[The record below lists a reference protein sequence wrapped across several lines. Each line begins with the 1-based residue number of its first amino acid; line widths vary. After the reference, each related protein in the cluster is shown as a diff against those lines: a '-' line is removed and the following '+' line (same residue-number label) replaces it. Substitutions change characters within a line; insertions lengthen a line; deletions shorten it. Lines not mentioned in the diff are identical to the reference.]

1 MKLTVTC
8 LFLLISVCAFANKP
22 TCFEEKKEMVI
33 PQTKFTLTTRGEI
46 SNGTQKFANLPLP
59 KGFIG
64 ECLIATPI
72 KSDILVILSLDAQDY
87 DKKNAFVFRV
97 SNKDSKVI
105 WSQLIKNP
113 VEPYL
118 PFINEKVI
126 IVPTVGEAVAINP
139 EVGGIR
145 WRFGSTETDT
155 VDFKRFS
162 INGAVVTAEGTTF
175 VAGKSTNNKYELNVW
190 DGKLLPP
197 KKLAP

>member
-1 MKLTVTC
+1 MKPLVTC
-8 LFLLISVCAFANKP
+8 LLLLISVCAFANKP
-22 TCFEEKKEMVI
+22 TCFDEKKEMVI

-64 ECLIATPI
+64 DCLIATPI

-97 SNKDSKVI
+97 SNKDSKVL

-113 VEPYL
+113 VEPHL

-126 IVPTVGEAVAINP
+126 IVPTVGEAIAINP

-145 WRFGSTETDT
+145 WRFGKTETDT

-162 INGAVVTAEGTTF
+162 INGAVVTAEGTTL
-175 VAGKSTNNKYELNVW
+175 VAGKSTINKYELNVW